1 MSDQEPVPFLEA
13 KLVIHEKQFQD
24 ILFAATLSGIVAGEL
39 MNREVVQRFVDTAI
53 RMCPAA
59 GSVRADYVLELL
71 KGIKDMQTD
80 KDIPDLIESFR
91 SRQGENPV
99 FSPEYRAMSKEIVPG
114 FFELDSRIDF
124 MEVWTK
130 AMLTQF
136 KPGGTVG

>member
-1 MSDQEPVPFLEA
+1 MPEEPVPFLEA
-13 KLVIHEKQFQD
+13 KLVINEKQFQD

-39 MNREVVQRFVDTAI
+39 MNREVVQAFLKQAMK
-53 RMCPAA
+53 MCPAA
-59 GSVRADYVLELL
+59 GHVRADYVMELL
-71 KGIKDMQTD
+71 KGIQEMQTD
-80 KDIPDLIESFR
+80 KDIPDLIKSFTD
-91 SRQGENPV
+91 RQGENPV

-136 KPGGTVG
+136 KGGSVG